1 MATAIYPQT
10 APDSTAPARDFTLVG
25 AVIGLVLL
33 IAGCY
38 FVGAIGAMRIVYPLA
53 SFAVALWLY
62 TKSRPDY
69 VSFTCWIWFLSAL
82 VRRFADFKGG
92 YQEPSIILLAPYLV
106 TFVSGI
112 DLLTRARDLLK
123 PRSIPFVC
131 AFVAILYGTVVGLT
145 KYSPQQMAQMILNW
159 LVPLCF
165 AFFLVESYEEYEAI
179 RRSLQRTFLGATL
192 LMGAYGIYQFFFLP
206 PWDVLWLSNV
216 KTTTFGIPEPMQL
229 RGFSTMNAPVIFAL
243 TIMGTLL
250 VSLVVKSRLR
260 LVVVICGFL
269 GLLFSFNRSAW
280 IGLVAGTIFI
290 LIKEKMRE
298 RLRIIAAIAVAF
310 LITWSVVLIPGVR
323 EPVTD
328 KLQTMMDARNDI
340 SLQARLEGYESAL
353 TELSNEP
360 FGEGVASP
368 DIDHPTMENDD
379 KIGPH
384 DSMILELLY
393 SLGWCGTFA
402 YLIGFAIVIGRT
414 VIHKATDRPFENS
427 MKALIVALFAQCL
440 LNDIVYG
447 EVGWMLWAAGA
458 VQLAAIAH
466 AEWKQEVSA
475 ASPVLTPELARPS
488 LFVVEESGS

>member
-1 MATAIYPQT
+1 MATAIYSPT
-10 APDSTAPARDFTLVG
+10 AADSRAPDRDFTLVG
-25 AVIGLVLL
+25 AVIGLVIL

-38 FVGAIGAMRIVYPLA
+38 FVGAIGAMRVGYPLA
-53 SFAVALWLY
+53 CFGVAIWLY
-62 TKSRPDY
+62 TRSRPKY
-69 VSFTCWIWFLSAL
+69 VAFTCWIWFLSAL

-92 YQEPSIILLAPYLV
+92 YQEPSMVLLAPYLV
-106 TFVSGI
+106 TAVSGI
-112 DLLTRARDLLK
+112 DLFTRMRDLLK

-159 LVPLCF
+159 VVPLFF
-165 AFFLVESYEEYEAI
+165 AYFLVESYEQYEEI
-179 RRSLQRTFLGATL
+179 RHSLQRTFLVATL
-192 LMGAYGIYQFFFLP
+192 LMGAYGIYQFFLLP

-216 KTTTFGIPEPMQL
+216 KTTTFGVPEPMQL

-250 VSLVVKSRLR
+250 ASLVVKSKMRL
-260 LVVVICGFL
+260 LVVICGFL

-290 LIKEKMRE
+290 LIKERMRE
-298 RLRIIAAIAVAF
+298 RLRILAAMAVAF
-310 LITWSVVLIPGVR
+310 LVTWSVVLIPGVR

-340 SLQARLEGYESAL
+340 SLQARIEGYEAAL
-353 TELSNEP
+353 SELADEP

-393 SLGWCGTFA
+393 SLGWSGTFA
-402 YLIGFAIVIGRT
+402 YLVGFGIVIGRT
-414 VIHKATDRPFENS
+414 IVHKATNLPFENS
-427 MKALIVALFAQCL
+427 MKAVIVALFAQCL

-447 EVGWMLWAAGA
+447 EVGWMLWTAGA
-458 VQLAAIAH
+458 LQLAAITH
-466 AEWKQEVSA
+466 AEAAQE
-475 ASPVLTPELARPS
+475 ARAKSRAVAPS
-488 LFVVEESGS
+488 LASRSMFVVEEPGS